1 MGTGYYSDTM
11 PGNDNIYTNYESLPP
26 SMITLNSLA
35 GISAGARDVVR
46 AIWQFMNIEA
56 LLMMMIVWK
65 ILSGSSGEDY
75 YEQVALPDNLHITL
89 NVLHTLDRR

>member
-1 MGTGYYSDTM
+1 MGYGTQTLCPVM
-11 PGNDNIYTNYESLPP
+11 IIFTLITRVSL
-26 SMITLNSLA
+26 SLLGRGKCRA
-35 GISAGARDVVR
+35 GDVVG

-56 LLMMMIVWK
+56 LLMMIVWK